1 MREVASC
8 YRIFGLDERATF
20 NDIKVA
26 YRKLAKKYHPD
37 VVSNRDGSIGLA
49 GVERLKRINSAYDYF
64 CRRHIES
71 RRDRYSGWLG
81 FSIIM
86 GKLNNKTC
94 PVVSHVSEC
103 SPAVLAGLCVD
114 DYIIGFN
121 DRNILGMA
129 REEIVKIFSGKAGIP
144 VKMKVY
150 RKTKETIYTL
160 YAIRLPRPHVE

>member
-37 VVSNRDGSIGLA
+37 IVANRDGTIGLA
-49 GVERLKRINSAYDYF
+49 GVERLKKINSAYDYF
-64 CRRHIES
+64 RRRHIEK
-71 RRDRYSGWLG
+71 RQDCDSGWLG
-81 FSIIM
+81 FSIIR
-86 GKLNNKTC
+86 GKFNNKTC

-103 SPAVLAGLCVD
+103 SPASVTGLHVD
-114 DYIIGFN
+114 DYIISFN
-121 DRNILGMA
+121 DCNTLGMT
-129 REEIVKIFSGKAGIP
+129 REEIVNLFSGKAGIP
-144 VKMKVY
+144 VKMRIY

-160 YAIRLPRPHVE
+160 YAIRLPRPCR